1 MIKKDQDAFLQSIK
15 GAAPINKK
23 NRVLKSPPLQQQKQS
38 VPKKKQELK
47 KKFENTEI
55 IKKNEIYLPINKT
68 PINKKLKKGKIS
80 IDRKI
85 DFHGMSVFEAEE
97 VFCSNIVS
105 CYNSNLRCIL
115 FITGKGVWKKKNQ
128 EDLGTRLYYGKIRT
142 SFMSWVEKKE
152 LNKYILSVEVAPIE
166 QGADGAFFIYLRKK
180 TKF

>member
-1 MIKKDQDAFLQSIK
+1 
-15 GAAPINKK
+15 
-23 NRVLKSPPLQQQKQS
+23 
-38 VPKKKQELK
+38 
-47 KKFENTEI
+47 
-55 IKKNEIYLPINKT
+55 
-68 PINKKLKKGKIS
+68 
-80 IDRKI
+80 
-85 DFHGMSVFEAEE
+85 MSVFEAEE

-115 FITGKGVWKKKNQ
+115 FVTGKGVWRKKNQ